1 MKIFLKALWDKPE
14 RLVFFAAIIAV
25 ILIVIEIR
33 DRGNEIKIQAKNTD
47 AQIEAVG
54 IQSKIDTTQV
64 FSKAVEQLGSKQEI
78 IQLGAIHSLE
88 RLAEDSEEYY
98 WTIMQVLTL
107 FCKEY
112 DNDDRITKIPSR
124 YIQEILNVFKRR
136 KYHYG
141 IGEEKER
148 IFDLSS
154 TGLRNQ
160 NLREINLSKANL
172 EGANLEGA
180 NFQEANLQ
188 GDNLVEASFGMDSLK
203 SARNWTLAYYGNNEL
218 LVKLGLP
225 EMHNKLIKE
234 SNLKGYDFQGANLQK
249 AMLWYAILQK
259 AKNLTIKQLSKAKT
273 LYGAKL
279 DPELMEQV
287 KEEHPHL
294 LKEPEYMSANR

>member
-141 IGEEKER
+141 VGEEKER

-172 EGANLEGA
+172 EGANLQGANLEGA
-180 NFQEANLQ
+180 
-188 GDNLVEASFGMDSLK
+188 NLVEASFGMDSLK
-203 SARNWTLAYYGNNEL
+203 SARNWTLAYYSNNEL